1 MSIAIDLLKAPHVG
15 IRDLK
20 ENLSKFLKKN
30 SPLVITE
37 RGEPVDVIL
46 PYSEMMDLVDIF
58 EEATDP
64 ATLAMV
70 LEGKKAIK
78 AGSKGVPVSNL
89 FKAIR
94 EKRK

>member
-1 MSIAIDLLKAPHVG
+1 MSIAIGLLKAPHVG

-30 SPLVITE
+30 SPLIITE
-37 RGEPVDVIL
+37 RGEPIDVIL